1 MGMLTEMHPKS
12 WGDCHTSDIGHWFA
26 MTVLIFFCANLRND
40 FLVRQPLLF
49 ETIQYAEVPQAP
61 GAGGNDPGLG
71 NGGAVF
77 LAGRPLQPGHL
88 RHRAVAF
95 PGNRGQFVVFLH
107 IFSKFHG
114 LSWLAR

>member
-1 MGMLTEMHPKS
+1 MERKGS
-12 WGDCHTSDIGHWFA
+12 VA
-26 MTVLIFFCANLRND
+26 
-40 FLVRQPLLF
+40 LLF